1 MSSTT
6 TGAEA
11 ADAVS
16 PAGTEGLSW
25 PPLIALSLGY
35 FLVMLDVTVVTVAV
49 PAIRDSVGASASA
62 MAWVVDGYS
71 SVFGGL
77 LLMGGG
83 FGDRL
88 GHRKVFLSGLG
99 VFALASIGCALA
111 TTPATL
117 VASRLAQ
124 GAGGALLVPT
134 SLALLTASYPVP
146 AVRAKALG
154 IWAGISGIAF
164 AAGPLV
170 GGLLVAG
177 LSWRAAFWINVPI
190 ALLAVWLTRRNVPS
204 PTGRAGARGLDPVGQ
219 VLGIVA
225 VMGLAAALNE
235 ASTKGWT
242 SPVVLGAGAL
252 ALLALVLFVLA
263 ERRMEA
269 RGIETQP
276 PLLPLSLFRSPGF
289 SSTAAVGVLLNL
301 GYYGMLYLST
311 LYLQNERGYDALGA
325 GLALL
330 PTVCMAVVAAPLSG
344 RLTARYG
351 PYVPMTGA
359 LLLGSVGF
367 VGWLLAG
374 SDTPYWALLPALIAT
389 GLATP
394 STVPAATAAI
404 VQAAPAQNAGVAS
417 AVFNVARQVGN
428 SLGVALFASLIA
440 GRGDL
445 VSGLRI
451 SALIAS
457 AAFFVAA
464 LLALSSWRNAKARA
478 GAGQTFIGAG
488 NFIALNSAH
497 AAGVDD
503 RQ

>member
-1 MSSTT
+1 MSTT
-6 TGAEA
+6 TGTATANA
-11 ADAVS
+11 APP
-16 PAGTEGLSW
+16 PATDRLSW

-35 FLVMLDVTVVTVAV
+35 FLVMLDVTVVTVAIPV
-49 PAIRDSVGASASA
+49 VRDSVHAGVSE

-71 SVFGGL
+71 AVFGGL

-88 GHRKVFLSGLG
+88 GHRKVFLTGLG
-99 VFALASIGCALA
+99 VFALSSVGCALA
-111 TTPATL
+111 TTPAAL
-117 VASRLAQ
+117 IASRLAQ

-134 SLALLTASYPVP
+134 SLALLTAAYPAP
-146 AVRAKALG
+146 AARAKALG
-154 IWAGISGIAF
+154 IWAGISGVAF

-177 LSWRAAFWINVPI
+177 LNWRAAFWLNAPV
-190 ALLAVWLTRRNVPS
+190 ALLAVWLTRKHVPA
-204 PTGRAGARGLDPVGQ
+204 PAGRAGARGLDPLGQ

-225 VMGLAAALNE
+225 VLALAGMLNE
-235 ASTKGWT
+235 AGTQGWT

-252 ALLALVLFVLA
+252 AVVTLILFVLA
-263 ERRMEA
+263 ERQMEA
-269 RGIETQP
+269 RGNAQKP

-359 LLLGSVGF
+359 LLLGSAGF
-367 VGWLLAG
+367 IGWLLVG
-374 SDTPYWALLPALIAT
+374 PDTPYWMLLPALIAT

-404 VQAAPAQNAGVAS
+404 VQAAPAENAGVAS
-417 AVFNVARQVGN
+417 AVFNVARQIGN
-428 SLGVALFASLIA
+428 SLGVALFASLTA
-440 GRGDL
+440 GG
-445 VSGLRI
+445 GLLPGLHI

-457 AAFFVAA
+457 AAFLAAA
-464 LLALSSWRNAKARA
+464 LLALSSWRNTKAR
-478 GAGQTFIGAG
+478 T
-488 NFIALNSAH
+488 
-497 AAGVDD
+497 AA
-503 RQ
+503 

>member
-1 MSSTT
+1 MSTT
-6 TGAEA
+6 TGTTA
-11 ADAVS
+11 ANETPS
-16 PAGTEGLSW
+16 PATERLSW

-49 PAIRDSVGASASA
+49 PVIRDSVGASASA

-71 SVFGGL
+71 AVFGGL

-88 GHRKVFLSGLG
+88 GHRKVFLTGLG
-99 VFALASIGCALA
+99 VFALASVGCALA
-111 TTPATL
+111 TTPAML
-117 VASRLAQ
+117 IASRLAQ

-134 SLALLTASYPVP
+134 SLALLTAAYPVA

-154 IWAGISGIAF
+154 VWAGISGIAF

-190 ALLAVWLTRRNVPS
+190 ALLAVWLTRRNVPA
-204 PTGRAGARGLDPVGQ
+204 PTGRAGARGLDPLGQ
-219 VLGIVA
+219 VLGIVG
-225 VMGLAAALNE
+225 VLALAGMLNE
-235 ASTKGWT
+235 ASTQGWT

-252 ALLALVLFVLA
+252 AAVVLVLFVVA

-269 RGIETQP
+269 RGVAEKP
-276 PLLPLSLFRSPGF
+276 PLLPLSLFGSPGF

-359 LLLGSVGF
+359 LLLGAAGF
-367 VGWLLAG
+367 IGWLLAG
-374 SDTPYWALLPALIAT
+374 PDTPYWTLLPALIAT

-404 VQAAPAQNAGVAS
+404 VQAAPAENAGVAS
-417 AVFNVARQVGN
+417 AVFNVARQIGN

-440 GRGDL
+440 GRDL
-445 VSGLRI
+445 VLGLHI

-457 AAFFVAA
+457 AAFFAAA

-478 GAGQTFIGAG
+478 
-488 NFIALNSAH
+488 
-497 AAGVDD
+497 AA
-503 RQ
+503 

>member
-1 MSSTT
+1 MRTT
-6 TGAEA
+6 TGTAAANEA
-11 ADAVS
+11 PP
-16 PAGTEGLSW
+16 PATERLSW

-49 PAIRDSVGASASA
+49 PVIRDSVHAGASE

-71 SVFGGL
+71 AVFGGL

-88 GHRKVFLSGLG
+88 GHRKVFLTGLG
-99 VFALASIGCALA
+99 FFAVASVGCALA
-111 TTPATL
+111 TTPAAL
-117 VASRLAQ
+117 IASRLAQ

-134 SLALLTASYPVP
+134 SLALLTAAYPAP

-154 IWAGISGIAF
+154 VWAGISGVAF

-177 LSWRAAFWINVPI
+177 LNWRAAFWLNVPV
-190 ALLAVWLTRRNVPS
+190 ALLGVRLTRKNVPA
-204 PTGRAGARGLDPVGQ
+204 PAGRAGARGLDPLGQ

-225 VMGLAAALNE
+225 VLAPAGMLNE
-235 ASTKGWT
+235 AGTQGWT

-252 ALLALVLFVLA
+252 GVVALVLFVLA
-263 ERRMEA
+263 ERRTEA
-269 RGIETQP
+269 RGNAEKP

-351 PYVPMTGA
+351 PYVPMTVA
-359 LLLGSVGF
+359 LLLGAVGF

-374 SDTPYWALLPALIAT
+374 PDTPYWMLLPALIAT

-394 STVPAATAAI
+394 GTVPAATAAV
-404 VQAAPAQNAGVAS
+404 VQAAPPENAGVAS
-417 AVFNVARQVGN
+417 AVFNVARQIGN

-440 GRGDL
+440 GRDL
-445 VSGLRI
+445 VSGLHI

-457 AAFFVAA
+457 AAFFAAA
-464 LLALSSWRNAKARA
+464 LLALSSWRHAKAR
-478 GAGQTFIGAG
+478 T
-488 NFIALNSAH
+488 
-497 AAGVDD
+497 AA
-503 RQ
+503 

>member
-1 MSSTT
+1 MRTT
-6 TGAEA
+6 TGTAAANEA
-11 ADAVS
+11 P
-16 PAGTEGLSW
+16 PATTERLSW

-49 PAIRDSVGASASA
+49 PVIRDSVGASASS

-71 SVFGGL
+71 AVFGGL

-88 GHRKVFLSGLG
+88 GHRKVFLTGLG
-99 VFALASIGCALA
+99 VFALASAGCALA

-117 VASRLAQ
+117 IAARLAQ

-134 SLALLTASYPVP
+134 SLALLTAAYPVT

-154 IWAGISGIAF
+154 VWAGISGIAF

-177 LSWRAAFWINVPI
+177 LNWRAAFWINVPI
-190 ALLAVWLTRRNVPS
+190 ALLAVWLTRKNVPA
-204 PTGRAGARGLDPVGQ
+204 PAGRAGARGLDPLGQ
-219 VLGIVA
+219 VLGIVG
-225 VMGLAAALNE
+225 VLALAGMLNE
-235 ASTKGWT
+235 AGTQGWT
-242 SPVVLGAGAL
+242 SPVVLGAGGVGAVTL
-252 ALLALVLFVLA
+252 ALFVLA
-263 ERRMEA
+263 ERRTEA
-269 RGIETQP
+269 RGIAEKP

-289 SSTAAVGVLLNL
+289 SATAAVGVLLNL

-311 LYLQNERGYDALGA
+311 LYLQNERGYDAMGA

-344 RLTARYG
+344 RVTARYG

-359 LLLGSVGF
+359 LLLGAAGF

-374 SDTPYWALLPALIAT
+374 PDTPYWVLLPALIAT

-404 VQAAPAQNAGVAS
+404 VQAAPAENAGVAS
-417 AVFNVARQVGN
+417 AVFNVARQIGN

-440 GRGDL
+440 GRDL
-445 VSGLRI
+445 VSGLHV
-451 SALIAS
+451 STLIAS
-457 AAFFVAA
+457 VAFFTAA
-464 LLALSSWRNAKARA
+464 LLALSSWRKAKERA
-478 GAGQTFIGAG
+478 
-488 NFIALNSAH
+488 
-497 AAGVDD
+497 AA
-503 RQ
+503 

>member
-1 MSSTT
+1 MSSTSGT
-6 TGAEA
+6 ATGRA
-11 ADAVS
+11 AS
-16 PAGTEGLSW
+16 PPATGRLSW

-35 FLVMLDVTVVTVAV
+35 FLVMLDVTIVTVAV
-49 PAIRDSVGASASA
+49 PAIRDSVGAGASA

-71 SVFGGL
+71 VVFGGL

-88 GHRKVFLSGLG
+88 GHRKVFLCGLA
-99 VFALASIGCALA
+99 VFALASVGCALA
-111 TTPATL
+111 TNQETL
-117 VASRLAQ
+117 IASRLLQ

-134 SLALLTASYPVP
+134 SLALLTVSYP
-146 AVRAKALG
+146 AAEVRARALG

-164 AAGPLV
+164 AAGPLA

-177 LSWRAAFWINVPI
+177 LNWRAAFWINVPI
-190 ALLAVWLTRRNVPS
+190 ALVAVWLTRKNIPA
-204 PTGRAGARGLDPVGQ
+204 PTARADGRGLDPLGQ
-219 VLGIVA
+219 VLGLIGVIA
-225 VMGLAAALNE
+225 LAGMLNE
-235 ASTKGWT
+235 AGTRGWT

-252 ALLALVLFVLA
+252 AVIALALFVLT
-263 ERRMEA
+263 ERRREA
-269 RGIETQP
+269 RAVKERP
-276 PLLPLSLFRSPGF
+276 PLLPPSLFRSPGF

-344 RLTARYG
+344 RLTARFG

-359 LLLGSVGF
+359 LLLGAAGF
-367 VGWLLAG
+367 IGWLLAG
-374 SDTPYWALLPALIAT
+374 PDTPYWMLLPALIAT

-404 VQAAPAQNAGVAS
+404 VQAAPAENAGVAS
-417 AVFNVARQVGN
+417 AVFNVARQLGN
-428 SLGVALFASLIA
+428 ALGVALFATLTVGHGELIP
-440 GRGDL
+440 
-445 VSGLRI
+445 GLHT

-457 AAFFVAA
+457 AAFFAAA
-464 LLALSSWRNAKARA
+464 LLALSSWRNAKTRA
-478 GAGQTFIGAG
+478 
-488 NFIALNSAH
+488 
-497 AAGVDD
+497 AA
-503 RQ
+503 

>member
-1 MSSTT
+1 MSTT
-6 TGAEA
+6 TGTAAANEA
-11 ADAVS
+11 PL
-16 PAGTEGLSW
+16 PAIERLSW

-49 PAIRDSVGASASA
+49 PVIRDSVGAGAST

-71 SVFGGL
+71 AVFGGL

-88 GHRKVFLSGLG
+88 GHRKVFLTGLG
-99 VFALASIGCALA
+99 LFALASVGCAVA
-111 TTPATL
+111 TSPGTL
-117 VASRLAQ
+117 IASRLAQ

-134 SLALLTASYPVP
+134 SLALLTAAYP
-146 AVRAKALG
+146 AREVRAKALG
-154 IWAGISGIAF
+154 VWAGISGIAF

-177 LSWRAAFWINVPI
+177 LNWRAAFWINVPV
-190 ALLAVWLTRRNVPS
+190 ALLAVWLTRRNVPA
-204 PTGRAGARGLDPVGQ
+204 PTGRTGARGLDPVGQ
-219 VLGIVA
+219 VLGIVG
-225 VMGLAAALNE
+225 VLALAGMLNE
-235 ASTKGWT
+235 AGTQGWI

-252 ALLALVLFVLA
+252 AAVALVSFVVA

-269 RGIETQP
+269 HADAARP

-351 PYVPMTGA
+351 PYLPMTGA
-359 LLLGSVGF
+359 LLLGALGF
-367 VGWLLAG
+367 FGWLLAG
-374 SDTPYWALLPALIAT
+374 PDAPYWMLLPALIAT

-404 VQAAPAQNAGVAS
+404 VQAAPAENAGVAS
-417 AVFNVARQVGN
+417 AVFNVARQIGN

-440 GRGDL
+440 GRDL
-445 VSGLRI
+445 VSGLHI

-457 AAFFVAA
+457 AAFFAA
-464 LLALSSWRNAKARA
+464 MLLALSSWRNAKARA
-478 GAGQTFIGAG
+478 A
-488 NFIALNSAH
+488 
-497 AAGVDD
+497 V
-503 RQ
+503 

>member
-1 MSSTT
+1 MSTT
-6 TGAEA
+6 TGTATAAEA
-11 ADAVS
+11 PS
-16 PAGTEGLSW
+16 PAPERLSW

-49 PAIRDSVGASASA
+49 PVIRGSVHAGASE

-71 SVFGGL
+71 AVFGGL

-88 GHRKVFLSGLG
+88 GHRKVFLTGLG
-99 VFALASIGCALA
+99 FFAVASVGCALA
-111 TTPATL
+111 TTPAAL
-117 VASRLAQ
+117 IASRLAQ

-134 SLALLTASYPVP
+134 SLALLTAAYPAT

-154 IWAGISGIAF
+154 VWAGISGIAF

-177 LSWRAAFWINVPI
+177 LNWRAAFWLNVPV
-190 ALLAVWLTRRNVPS
+190 ALLGVWLTLRYVPA
-204 PTGRAGARGLDPVGQ
+204 PAGRAGARGLDPLGQ

-225 VMGLAAALNE
+225 VLALAGMLNE
-235 ASTKGWT
+235 AGAQGWT

-252 ALLALVLFVLA
+252 GVLALALFVLA
-263 ERRMEA
+263 ERRTET
-269 RGIETQP
+269 RGDAEKP
-276 PLLPLSLFRSPGF
+276 PLLPMSLFRSPGF
-289 SSTAAVGVLLNL
+289 SSTAAVGILLNL

-351 PYVPMTGA
+351 PYVPMTAA
-359 LLLGSVGF
+359 LLLGAAGF

-374 SDTPYWALLPALIAT
+374 PDTSYWLLLPALIAT

-417 AVFNVARQVGN
+417 AVFNVARQIGN
-428 SLGVALFASLIA
+428 SLGVALFASLTA
-440 GRGDL
+440 GRQL
-445 VSGLRI
+445 VSGLHL

-457 AAFFVAA
+457 AAFLAAA

-478 GAGQTFIGAG
+478 
-488 NFIALNSAH
+488 
-497 AAGVDD
+497 AA
-503 RQ
+503 

>member
-1 MSSTT
+1 MSTT
-6 TGAEA
+6 TGTA
-11 ADAVS
+11 AAQDG
-16 PAGTEGLSW
+16 PPPMTERLSW

-49 PAIRDSVGASASA
+49 PVIRESVGAGTSEI
-62 MAWVVDGYS
+62 AWVVDGYS
-71 SVFGGL
+71 AVFGGL
-77 LLMGGG
+77 LLLGGG

-88 GHRKVFLSGLG
+88 GHRKVFLTGLG
-99 VFALASIGCALA
+99 VFALASVGCALA
-111 TTPATL
+111 TTPAAL
-117 VASRLAQ
+117 IASRLAQ

-134 SLALLTASYPVP
+134 SLALLTAAYPVT

-154 IWAGISGIAF
+154 VWAGISGIAF

-177 LSWRAAFWINVPI
+177 LNWRAAFWINVPV
-190 ALLAVWLTRRNVPS
+190 ALLAVWLTRRCVPA
-204 PTGRAGARGLDPVGQ
+204 PAGRAGARGLDPLGQ

-225 VMGLAAALNE
+225 VLALAGMLNE
-235 ASTKGWT
+235 AGTQGWT
-242 SPVVLGAGAL
+242 SPVVLSGGAL
-252 ALLALVLFVLA
+252 GLVALVLFILA
-263 ERRMEA
+263 ERRTEA
-269 RGIETQP
+269 RGIPEKP

-359 LLLGSVGF
+359 LLLGAVGF

-374 SDTPYWALLPALIAT
+374 PDTPYWMLLPALIAT

-404 VQAAPAQNAGVAS
+404 VQAAPTENAGVAS
-417 AVFNVARQVGN
+417 AVFNVARQIGN
-428 SLGVALFASLIA
+428 SLGVALFTSLIA
-440 GRGDL
+440 GRQL
-445 VSGLRI
+445 VSGLHI

-457 AAFFVAA
+457 AAFFAAA

-478 GAGQTFIGAG
+478 
-488 NFIALNSAH
+488 
-497 AAGVDD
+497 AA
-503 RQ
+503 

>member
-1 MSSTT
+1 MSTT
-6 TGAEA
+6 TGTAAANGAPPPAAER
-11 ADAVS
+11 
-16 PAGTEGLSW
+16 LSW

-49 PAIRDSVGASASA
+49 PVIRDSIGAGASA

-71 SVFGGL
+71 AVFGGL

-88 GHRKVFLSGLG
+88 GHRKVFLAGLG
-99 VFALASIGCALA
+99 VFAVASVGCALA
-111 TTPATL
+111 TTPAL
-117 VASRLAQ
+117 LIASRLAQ

-134 SLALLTASYPVP
+134 SLALLTAAYPAT
-146 AVRAKALG
+146 AVRARALG
-154 IWAGISGIAF
+154 VWAGISGIAF

-177 LSWRAAFWINVPI
+177 LNWRAAFWINVPI
-190 ALLAVWLTRRNVPS
+190 AAVAVWLTRKNVPA
-204 PTGRAGARGLDPVGQ
+204 PTARARARGLDPWGQ
-219 VLGIVA
+219 VLGV
-225 VMGLAAALNE
+225 VGVLALAGMLNE
-235 ASTKGWT
+235 AGTQGWS

-252 ALLALVLFVLA
+252 AAVALALFVVT

-269 RGIETQP
+269 RGDAEKP
-276 PLLPLSLFRSPGF
+276 PLLPLSLFGSPGF

-359 LLLGSVGF
+359 LLLGAAGF

-374 SDTPYWALLPALIAT
+374 PDTPYWMLLPALVAT

-404 VQAAPAQNAGVAS
+404 VHAAPTENAGVAS
-417 AVFNVARQVGN
+417 AVFNVARQLGN
-428 SLGVALFASLIA
+428 ALGVALFASLIA
-440 GRGDL
+440 GRDL
-445 VSGLRI
+445 VSGLHI

-478 GAGQTFIGAG
+478 
-488 NFIALNSAH
+488 
-497 AAGVDD
+497 AA
-503 RQ
+503 

>member
-1 MSSTT
+1 MSTT
-6 TGAEA
+6 TGTA
-11 ADAVS
+11 AANAAPS
-16 PAGTEGLSW
+16 PATERLSW

-49 PAIRDSVGASASA
+49 PVIRDSVHAGASE

-71 SVFGGL
+71 AVFGGL
-77 LLMGGG
+77 LLLGGG

-88 GHRKVFLSGLG
+88 GHRKVFLTGLG
-99 VFALASIGCALA
+99 VFAVASVGCALA

-117 VASRLAQ
+117 IASRLAQ

-134 SLALLTASYPVP
+134 SLALLTAAYPAP

-154 IWAGISGIAF
+154 VWAGISGVAF

-177 LSWRAAFWINVPI
+177 LNWRAAFWLNVPV
-190 ALLAVWLTRRNVPS
+190 ALLGVWLTRSYVPA
-204 PTGRAGARGLDPVGQ
+204 PVGRAGARGLDPLGQ

-225 VMGLAAALNE
+225 VLALAGMLNE
-235 ASTKGWT
+235 AGTQGWD
-242 SPVVLGAGAL
+242 SPVVLGAGTL
-252 ALLALVLFVLA
+252 GVVALVLFVVV
-263 ERRMEA
+263 ERRTEA
-269 RGIETQP
+269 RGIAEKP

-289 SSTAAVGVLLNL
+289 ASTAVVGVLLNL

-359 LLLGSVGF
+359 LLLGAAGF

-374 SDTPYWALLPALIAT
+374 PDTPYWMLLPALIAT

-404 VQAAPAQNAGVAS
+404 VQAAPTENAGVAS
-417 AVFNVARQVGN
+417 AVFNVARQIGN

-440 GRGDL
+440 GRAL
-445 VSGLRI
+445 VSGLHI

-457 AAFFVAA
+457 AAFFAAA
-464 LLALSSWRNAKARA
+464 LLALSSWRNAKAR
-478 GAGQTFIGAG
+478 T
-488 NFIALNSAH
+488 
-497 AAGVDD
+497 AA
-503 RQ
+503 